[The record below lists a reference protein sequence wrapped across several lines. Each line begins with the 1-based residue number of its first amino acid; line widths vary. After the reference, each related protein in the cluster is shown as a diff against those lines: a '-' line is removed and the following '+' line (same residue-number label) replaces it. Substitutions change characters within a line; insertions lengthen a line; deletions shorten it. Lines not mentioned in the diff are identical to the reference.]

1 VTDSAAAPE
10 LRENPRG
17 LELALAM
24 AKVIEET
31 RGRDIRILDLR
42 KVTEV
47 FDYFVLATGSSRRQM
62 HAVSDEIERVIKDD
76 WGDLKRGIEGYDE
89 SHWIVL
95 DYGDVVVH
103 LFDAQARDYWDL
115 EQLWS
120 DAKPVELPATTK
132 NE

>member
-1 VTDSAAAPE
+1 MTDSAAAPE

-120 DAKPVELPATTK
+120 DAEPVELPATTK